1 MINFKND
8 YSTIA
13 HPRILEAMVKYNDN
27 TYVGYGLDTISDM
40 AKVEIK
46 KYISRDVDI
55 YFLVGGTSANKTVIS
70 HSLRS
75 YEAVI
80 SVKTGHICVH
90 ETGAIEA
97 TGHRIIE
104 VEGVDGKMLPSSIET
119 VIKTHTDE
127 HMVLPKMVYITQATE
142 LGTLYTK
149 EELINIYNMCKKYNL
164 YLFLDGARL
173 AVALD
178 KSDITLDDLANYTD
192 VYYIG
197 GTKNGAMLGEAV
209 IISNEEIKKCFRFS
223 IKQNGGM
230 YAKGF
235 VAGIQFYEL
244 FKDDLYFKLGEHSN
258 KMAQTLAVC
267 LINRGFTLAQEQ
279 VTNQIFVKVSN
290 KLYEKLYD
298 FVLFEL
304 WEDLGTSKVIRLVTN
319 YSTTHEDIYSFC
331 REIDK
336 IISKKVKL
344 ETFLQELSKHYEF
357 EIGYNDSKLLLE
369 NIRKDSKYYEQVN
382 DHFINLNFE
391 ELFNLLTE
399 NNLKYEHYI
408 CYLIIKSGKTKD
420 AFINKKES
428 TLDECIYWS
437 DLYKYPFV
445 FVEGID
451 SENVSDLYFY
461 SGCKSVN
468 YEIFNNILKEHN
480 FNK

>member
-1 MINFKND
+1 MNDGILFLTIIMYNFINNLQIGDNMINFKND
-8 YSTIA
+8 YNKIA
-13 HPRILEAMVKYNDN
+13 HPRILEAMIKYNDDS
-27 TYVGYGLDTISDM
+27 YVGYGLDTISDR
-40 AKVEIK
+40 AKEAIK
-46 KYISRDVDI
+46 KHITVDVDI
-55 YFLVGGTSANKTVIS
+55 HFLVGGTSANKIVIA
-70 HSLRS
+70 HSLRP

-149 EELINIYNMCKKYNL
+149 EELINIYNICKKYNL

-178 KSDITLDDLANYTD
+178 KSDITLDDLAKYTD

-244 FKDDLYFKLGEHSN
+244 FKDGLYFELGKHSN
-258 KMAQTLAVC
+258 EMAQTLAAY
-267 LINRGFTLAQEQ
+267 LINRGFTLAQDQ
-279 VTNQIFVKVSN
+279 VTNQIFVNVSN
-290 KLYEKLYD
+290 EWYNKLQE
-298 FVLFEL
+298 FTLFEL
-304 WEDLGTSKVIRLVTN
+304 WEDLGENKVIRLVTN
-319 YSTTHEDIYSFC
+319 YSTTNKDVTEFFKK
-331 REIDK
+331 IDD
-336 IISKKVKL
+336 VL
-344 ETFLQELSKHYEF
+344 EKNN
-357 EIGYNDSKLLLE
+357 YNK
-369 NIRKDSKYYEQVN
+369 
-382 DHFINLNFE
+382 
-391 ELFNLLTE
+391 
-399 NNLKYEHYI
+399 
-408 CYLIIKSGKTKD
+408 
-420 AFINKKES
+420 
-428 TLDECIYWS
+428 
-437 DLYKYPFV
+437 
-445 FVEGID
+445 
-451 SENVSDLYFY
+451 
-461 SGCKSVN
+461 
-468 YEIFNNILKEHN
+468 
-480 FNK
+480 